1 MFVEYNIPMRRILS
15 FSAILLSFAM
25 LSFSSLNA
33 QKSKSSKASKTAIP
47 ASKTPVNPIV
57 LTVGPES
64 ISYSD
69 LESAFRR
76 NMNRKNVRLADV
88 SRDSVLDFMKLYAN
102 YRLKVLDAYGRKV
115 DQDSNV
121 KVDIEQNRKLLAD
134 NYFFEKKIVDPTIDK
149 MLERRKR
156 ELQVAIIFVEKKSD
170 TIASFQKAQRL
181 LGIVRAG
188 ADFEKI
194 ARDSSEDRETGNKG
208 GVLPFITSG
217 RILRT
222 VEDAAY
228 SVAPGQICPTIVNA
242 RGGYFIVKTLRN
254 EPRIRVR
261 GSHILVFMSG
271 KDDSLNASKKAD
283 SLLGLL
289 KAGQSFETIAKTHS
303 DDASSKDKGGYLGA
317 WYIRSKGLEGASGD
331 VLHPEFEKA
340 LFELKDGQISGKV
353 LTDYGIHII
362 RRDSTQVVNLEI
374 EKEAA
379 KKEYKRIYFEEDKRK
394 MLDSL
399 KLAYGWK
406 LNSEALAN
414 MLSKTDTIKV
424 ISDTIA
430 FQYVNNRS
438 DILYSMGDKGYI
450 SVGGFVDTTKRAEY
464 RAISANYMGCIRAID
479 KMSDP
484 LIMKLATESLE
495 KEFADF
501 SGLMKEFRDGI
512 LLFKVEEQ
520 EVWSK
525 LKFDSLAA
533 RAYWDSTKTRY
544 KTELKY
550 DMSEIYVSNDS
561 LAKALKARIDAG
573 EKFDNIA
580 GEYTERSGFK
590 EKKGR
595 YTAQSIKESKFSAIA
610 EKKQLMPGDIYGPES
625 FERGYIIL
633 RVNEIIQPRE
643 KRFEEAI
650 SDFAPA
656 YQDQVQKRFTE
667 QWLSR
672 IAVNYPVTKHIDKL
686 DEILKKK

>member
-25 LSFSSLNA
+25 VSFSSLNA

-69 LESAFRR
+69 LEGAFRR
-76 NMNRKNVRLADV
+76 NMNKKNVRLADV

-134 NYFFEKKIVDPTIDK
+134 NYFFEKKIVDQTIDK
-149 MLERRKR
+149 MMERRKR

-289 KAGQSFETIAKTHS
+289 KVGQSFETIAKTHS

-379 KKEYKRIYFEEDKRK
+379 KKEYKRIYFEEDKSYCCWWFK
-394 MLDSL
+394 SI
-399 KLAYGWK
+399 
-406 LNSEALAN
+406 NT
-414 MLSKTDTIKV
+414 SKCRWHRHIFTI
-424 ISDTIA
+424 
-430 FQYVNNRS
+430 
-438 DILYSMGDKGYI
+438 
-450 SVGGFVDTTKRAEY
+450 
-464 RAISANYMGCIRAID
+464 
-479 KMSDP
+479 
-484 LIMKLATESLE
+484 
-495 KEFADF
+495 
-501 SGLMKEFRDGI
+501 
-512 LLFKVEEQ
+512 
-520 EVWSK
+520 
-525 LKFDSLAA
+525 
-533 RAYWDSTKTRY
+533 
-544 KTELKY
+544 
-550 DMSEIYVSNDS
+550 
-561 LAKALKARIDAG
+561 
-573 EKFDNIA
+573 
-580 GEYTERSGFK
+580 
-590 EKKGR
+590 
-595 YTAQSIKESKFSAIA
+595 
-610 EKKQLMPGDIYGPES
+610 
-625 FERGYIIL
+625 
-633 RVNEIIQPRE
+633 
-643 KRFEEAI
+643 
-650 SDFAPA
+650 
-656 YQDQVQKRFTE
+656 
-667 QWLSR
+667 
-672 IAVNYPVTKHIDKL
+672 
-686 DEILKKK
+686 